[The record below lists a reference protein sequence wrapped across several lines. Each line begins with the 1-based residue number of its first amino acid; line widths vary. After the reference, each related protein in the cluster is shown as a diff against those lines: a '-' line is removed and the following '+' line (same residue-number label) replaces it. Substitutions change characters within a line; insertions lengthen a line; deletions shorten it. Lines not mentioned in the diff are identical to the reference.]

1 MIRHLTP
8 ASPEWQDGLRE
19 CGQIAAPL
27 ELYALGLPLP
37 PKDKCLGIVG
47 TRRPSSAGRDA
58 AANFARCFAE
68 AGFAVVSGLALGIDA
83 IAHDAAMKAGGHTVA
98 VLGCGVDQ
106 TYPKENSSL
115 REKIE
120 RAGTLVSEYPPGTQ
134 SRPFHFPERNRI
146 IAALCKGVLVVE
158 GNERSGALITARFAL
173 DASREIYA
181 IPGSLRNPV
190 AAGPNELIRKGEAAL
205 VTTPDQV
212 FGDLAPSL
220 VWSDA
225 QDKAVP
231 TVNPVEAAVLYE
243 FDDDLTPMGRI
254 ASNLSHS
261 VGEVALALARL
272 EVRGFVV
279 KRRGGY
285 ELTRAGARARAAV

>member
-1 MIRHLTP
+1 MIRHITP
-8 ASPEWQDGLRE
+8 ASDEWQDGLRDT
-19 CGQIAAPL
+19 GQIAPPR
-27 ELYALGLPLP
+27 ELFVLGLPLP

-47 TRRPSSAGRDA
+47 TRRPSAAGRDA
-58 AANFARCFAE
+58 AAEFARRFAE

-83 IAHDAAMKAGGHTVA
+83 IAHAAALSAGGHTIA

-106 TYPKENSSL
+106 TYPRENASL
-115 REKIE
+115 RAKIE

-134 SRPFHFPERNRI
+134 SRSFHFPERNRI

-158 GNERSGALITARFAL
+158 GNERSGALITARYAL
-173 DASREIYA
+173 DGEREIYA

-205 VTTPDQV
+205 VTSPDQV

-220 VWSDA
+220 VWSDSR
-225 QDKAVP
+225 DKAVP
-231 TVNPVEAAVLYE
+231 PVNPIEAAVLYE

-254 ASNLSHS
+254 ASNLPHS
-261 VGEVALALARL
+261 TGEVALALARL

-285 ELTRAGARARAAV
+285 ELTTSGARARAAV

>member
-8 ASPEWQDGLRE
+8 ASPEWQNGLRE
-19 CGQIAAPL
+19 CGQIASPTDL
-27 ELYALGLPLP
+27 FVLGLPLP
-37 PKDKCLGIVG
+37 PKDRCLGIVG

-58 AANFARCFAE
+58 AAEFARCFAE
-68 AGFAVVSGLALGIDA
+68 AGFTVVSGLALGIDA
-83 IAHDAAMKAGGHTVA
+83 IAHSAALTAGGHTVA
-98 VLGCGVDQ
+98 VLGCGFDQ

-120 RAGTLVSEYPPGTQ
+120 RTGTLVSEYPPGTQ

-146 IAALCKGVLVVE
+146 IAALCKGVLVIE
-158 GNERSGALITARFAL
+158 GNERSGALITARYAL
-173 DASREIYA
+173 DAGREIYA

-190 AAGPNELIRKGEAAL
+190 AAGPNELIRRGEAAL
-205 VTTPDQV
+205 VTCPEQV

-220 VWSDA
+220 VWADA
-225 QDKAVP
+225 QDKAAP
-231 TVNPVEAAVLYE
+231 KVNPIESAVLYE

-261 VGEVALALARL
+261 AGEVALALARL